1 MMYDWLKVESLSGRE
16 RYAAHTQETFNSVL
30 DLSERIAVEK
40 FQPLNRLVD
49 AQEPEFYQG
58 RVRLPEGVKEA
69 VKAYADSGLL
79 DRKSVVSGKSV
90 SVLVDHGGRR
100 IIQKKHII
108 KKTNTIQ

>member
-79 DRKSVVSGKSV
+79 AAGHDYEV
-90 SVLVDHGGRR
+90 GGMQIGMASCRER
-100 IIQKKHII
+100 VCQYV
-108 KKTNTIQ
+108 